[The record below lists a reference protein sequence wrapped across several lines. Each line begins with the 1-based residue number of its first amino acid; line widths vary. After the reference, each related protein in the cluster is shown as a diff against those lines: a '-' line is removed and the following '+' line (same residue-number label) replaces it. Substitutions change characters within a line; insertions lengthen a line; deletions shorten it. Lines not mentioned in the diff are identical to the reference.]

1 MTGEERLEEELENGA
16 GCILICFSAR
26 DKVVSSPVST
36 TKCCFGKK
44 KETVGFLLKNLWF
57 CFHSRVWMRCTCKV
71 YKPGYLQCISFIS
84 LLGK

>member
-36 TKCCFGKK
+36 TKCGFGEKK
-44 KETVGFLLKNLWF
+44 GNCWLSFEKSLVLL
-57 CFHSRVWMRCTCKV
+57 
-71 YKPGYLQCISFIS
+71 P
-84 LLGK
+84 